1 MFVCVASLK
10 FYQRIK
16 KAKINIVFG
25 VLGVVSFWQ
34 MTLDTKTWHFFYLEQ
49 KKKETKSPIYPV
61 SYLIPIYALFLPRL
75 QHMDSWAFYPTVK
88 NISLSLYYV
97 WNKKEHCYNTLGW
110 DVTSSIENGAEE
122 IILFFSKLDYR
133 NTESKAVLILWRWF
147 V

>member
-1 MFVCVASLK
+1 MC
-10 FYQRIK
+10 
-16 KAKINIVFG
+16 
-25 VLGVVSFWQ
+25 LGFWGCFF
-34 MTLDTKTWHFFYLEQ
+34 LADDTWHKNLTFFYLEQ

-122 IILFFSKLDYR
+122 KFNFSVTLITGTLNLRLLLFYKDDLFKSMQQVKRCTMMSLYP
-133 NTESKAVLILWRWF
+133 
-147 V
+147 

>member
-1 MFVCVASLK
+1 MCLGFWVLL
-10 FYQRIK
+10 F
-16 KAKINIVFG
+16 FG
-25 VLGVVSFWQ
+25 RWHLTQ
-34 MTLDTKTWHFFYLEQ
+34 TLDIFLSGT

-122 IILFFSKLDYR
+122 KFNFSVTLITGTLNLRLLLFYKDDLFKSMQQVKRCTMMSLYP
-133 NTESKAVLILWRWF
+133 
-147 V
+147 

>member
-25 VLGVVSFWQ
+25 VLGLLFFGRWHLTQ
-34 MTLDTKTWHFFYLEQ
+34 KLDIFLSLT

-122 IILFFSKLDYR
+122 IILFFSNLDYR
-133 NTESKAVLILWRWF
+133 NTESKAVLIL
-147 V
+147 

>member
-25 VLGVVSFWQ
+25 VLGFVFFGRWHLTQ
-34 MTLDTKTWHFFYLEQ
+34 KLDIFLSGT

-97 WNKKEHCYNTLGW
+97 WNKKEHCYNTLGC

-122 IILFFSKLDYR
+122 IILFFSNLDYR
-133 NTESKAVLILWRWF
+133 NTESKAVLIL
-147 V
+147 